1 MFVFSNLATS
11 IDGKIAT
18 AGRELFP
25 LGTPYD
31 RHMMQ
36 VIRKR
41 ADAILMGASSLR
53 AFPKP
58 LLIRGRPGGARK
70 QPLNAILSRRLEGIS
85 PKWEFFTSDQIAR
98 VLFVTDRRIARARE
112 FAKTSEIV
120 HISARNA
127 ARDIVRALAK
137 RGIED
142 LLVEGGGSVMWEFTR
157 ASLLDRLYVT
167 LTPKILGGTEAPTLV
182 DGPGFARSQVPTFRL
197 ARCRR
202 VGDEL
207 YLTYDR

>member
-31 RHMMQ
+31 RRMMQ

-41 ADAILMGASSLR
+41 ADAILMGAASLR
-53 AFPKP
+53 AFPRP
-58 LLIRGRPGGARK
+58 LLIREARK
-70 QPLNAILSRRLEGIS
+70 QPLNAILSRGLENIS
-85 PKWEFFTSDQIAR
+85 PRWEFFTSDRISR
-98 VLFVTDRRIARARE
+98 VLFVTEGRVAKARE
-112 FAKTSEIV
+112 FGKTSEIV
-120 HISARNA
+120 RVSARSV
-127 ARDIVRALAK
+127 ARDIVRALSK

-142 LLVEGGGSVMWEFTR
+142 LLVEGGGAVMWEFAR
-157 ASLLDRLYVT
+157 AKLLDRLHVT
-167 LTPKILGGTEAPTLV
+167 LTPKLLGGTEAPTLV
-182 DGPGFARSQVPTFRL
+182 DGPGFARSEIPSFRL
-197 ARCRR
+197 SRCRR